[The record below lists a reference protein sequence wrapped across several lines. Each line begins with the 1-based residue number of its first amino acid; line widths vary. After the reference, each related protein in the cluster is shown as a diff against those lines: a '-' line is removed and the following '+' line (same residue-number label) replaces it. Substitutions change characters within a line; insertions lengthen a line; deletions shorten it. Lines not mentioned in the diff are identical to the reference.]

1 MSDFFESR
9 KLQVF
14 DDYYNLLRK
23 RNKRKGIGNG
33 IFSRYKNPVLTS
45 DHIPPQWIYDL
56 DPETNPFF
64 MARMGINSVFNPAA
78 IEYEGKVIL
87 VARVEGY
94 DKKSF
99 FAIAESENGIDNFV
113 FRDMPMDIPPMED
126 AVEVNYADMRL
137 TRHEDGWIYASFDTE
152 IKDES
157 RPKDLSAIK
166 VKCAI
171 MRTKDFIH
179 WERLPNLQMPDNT
192 PCDCILHPELV
203 DGYYAFYI
211 QSSVKPL
218 TMDTSP
224 GIRLA
229 KVKRIENPVVEY
241 IRPINRRR
249 FFTIN
254 ESGTG
259 PGAPPIKT
267 PHGWI
272 HLAYGTRYTDAGLR
286 SVLYTFLT
294 DLNDPLKIIYEPG
307 GYLLAPEGKERTGD
321 EGNKVFSNG
330 WVARENGSLL
340 IYYSSSDTRVHVA
353 STTLEKLMDYLIN
366 TPPDGRD
373 TRTSTT
379 QRIELIQKN
388 MSLMKMKP

>member
-14 DDYYNLLRK
+14 DDYHTLLKK
-23 RNKRKGIGNG
+23 RNKKKGIGNG
-33 IFSRYKNPVLTS
+33 IFSRYRSPVLTA
-45 DHIPPQWIYDL
+45 DHIPPEWIYDL
-56 DPETNPFF
+56 NPETNPYF
-64 MARMGINSVFNPAA
+64 MTRMGINSVFNPAS
-78 IEYEGKVIL
+78 IEHNGKIYL
-87 VARVEGY
+87 IARIEGY
-94 DKKSF
+94 DRKSF
-99 FAIAESENGIDNFV
+99 FGIAESDSGVDNFR
-113 FRDMPMDIPPMED
+113 FRDLPMEIPPMEN

-137 TRHEDGWIYASFDTE
+137 TQHADGWIYASFDTE
-152 IKDES
+152 IKDET

-166 VKCAI
+166 IKCAI
-171 MRTKDFIH
+171 MRTKDLVN

-192 PCDCILHPELV
+192 PCDCILHPELI
-203 DGYYAFYI
+203 DGHYAFYI

-218 TMDTSP
+218 TMDTAP
-224 GIRLA
+224 GVRLA
-229 KVKRIENPVVEY
+229 ILRSIENPVVEQ

-267 PHGWI
+267 DHGWV
-272 HLAYGTRYTDAGLR
+272 HLAYGFRYTDSGLR
-286 SVLYTFLT
+286 SILYTFMT
-294 DLNDPLKIIYEPG
+294 DLNDPLKVIYEPG
-307 GYLLAPEGKERTGD
+307 GYLLAPEGKERMGD

-330 WVARENGSLL
+330 WVAREDGRLL

-353 STTLEKLMDYLIN
+353 STTVDKILDYMMN

-373 TRTSTT
+373 TRTTT
-379 QRIELIQKN
+379 QQRMDMIKKN
-388 MSLMKMKP
+388 MSLVKD